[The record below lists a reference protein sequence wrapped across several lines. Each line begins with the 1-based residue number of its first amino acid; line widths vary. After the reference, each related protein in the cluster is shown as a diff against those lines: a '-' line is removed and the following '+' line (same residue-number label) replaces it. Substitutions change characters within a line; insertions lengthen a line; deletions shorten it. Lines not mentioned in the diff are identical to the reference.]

1 MASDMRL
8 IEFCTEVEVVRL
20 VFLGGAEGKLGR
32 RRRGSGANSAARRE
46 ARTYARDLWGGAM
59 MQVATS
65 HV

>member
-32 RRRGSGANSAARRE
+32 RRRGTALAARTALLVAKR
-46 ARTYARDLWGGAM
+46 ARTRGTYGAGP
-59 MQVATS
+59 
-65 HV
+65 